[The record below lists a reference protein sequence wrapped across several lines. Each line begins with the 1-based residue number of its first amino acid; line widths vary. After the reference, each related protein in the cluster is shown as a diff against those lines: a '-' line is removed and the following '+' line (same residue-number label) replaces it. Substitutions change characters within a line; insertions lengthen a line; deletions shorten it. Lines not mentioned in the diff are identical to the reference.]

1 MHLVGKAGWTVL
13 PLSYP
18 EPESLYVF
26 KNKEKNLFVCRHAFS
41 LQILEV
47 IFMRVLEGEMF

>member
-13 PLSYP
+13 PLSYL